1 MLDECGFMDMGFAGL
16 EFTWHKHFP
25 DYTIWERLDRAVATN
40 KWFLKFSETKV
51 YHLNVTSSDHKPL
64 WIVLEIMECRLEKPF
79 HFEQIW
85 MSEKGCGETIEA
97 VWGEDVDISRAE
109 KILKKVDKCRL
120 KLTNVDTLFC
130 NSYLTSHGG

>member
-1 MLDECGFMDMGFAGL
+1 MLDECGFMDMGFVGS

-40 KWFLKFSETKV
+40 KWFLKFPETKV
-51 YHLNVTSSDHKPL
+51 YHLDVISLDHKPL
-64 WIVLEIMECRLEKPF
+64 WIVPEIMECKLEKPF
-79 HFEQIW
+79 HFEQMW